1 LPNSDTQNSSIPYTA
16 AFSGQQYSQ
25 PQPAA
30 ASLNKQALNM
40 FPGGFQT
47 EEVVTPSRLL
57 HLNEGFSDL
66 GKNEP

>member
-1 LPNSDTQNSSIPYTA
+1 MAIRILPFYLHGKSTRR
-16 AFSGQQYSQ
+16 
-25 PQPAA
+25 
-30 ASLNKQALNM
+30 LNM